1 MCSLKQHMSP
11 RPAPPVTMVL
21 VASLVTLLTIVTV
34 AASSCVTRSG
44 DQGQCRRGFQGGEV
58 RAGSTR
64 AGNKDPSFHDH
75 GKGPFY

>member
-21 VASLVTLLTIVTV
+21 VARLVTLLTIVTV

-44 DQGQCRRGFQGGEV
+44 NQGQCRRERDCEAVKEG
-58 RAGSTR
+58 R
-64 AGNKDPSFHDH
+64 
-75 GKGPFY
+75 

>member
-21 VASLVTLLTIVTV
+21 VARLVTLLTIVTV

-44 DQGQCRRGFQGGEV
+44 DQGQFRRERDCEAVKQG
-58 RAGSTR
+58 R
-64 AGNKDPSFHDH
+64 
-75 GKGPFY
+75 